1 MKLNKK
7 KVLLIFYV
15 IFIAHVRVEAIDLS
29 NLSQGQ
35 RNEYNAVVDRINSP
49 FCPGRLLRDCPSSG
63 ADKLKEEIADLARS
77 NRSASKIKQIL
88 FEKYGDD
95 INPMPSG
102 TVGYFAWILP
112 AIIFLG
118 VLIVII
124 FKGNKKAED
133 A

>member
-7 KVLLIFYV
+7 ILLSSYLIFV
-15 IFIAHVRVEAIDLS
+15 AHMRVEAIDLS
-29 NLSQGQ
+29 NLSQDQ
-35 RNEYNAVVDRINSP
+35 RSEYNSVVDRINSP

-63 ADKLKEEIADLARS
+63 ADKLKVEIADLARS
-77 NRSASKIKQIL
+77 NRSASKIKETL

-112 AIIFLG
+112 AIIFVG
-118 VLIVII
+118 VLILILI
-124 FKGNKKAED
+124 KGNKKAVD